1 MRAAFSRYFGLR
13 AYEPRC
19 QLLSFGAGL
28 RHAVVAALIVFVS
41 SLAFAQPAIAQ
52 SFPSKPIRLVVPF
65 AAGGV
70 TDVMARLVGGEMAKN
85 LGQPLVID
93 NRLGAGGAIA
103 AEFVAKAPADGYT
116 LCFCT
121 TGPMALIP
129 ILDPKLPYNPQRDL
143 APVSHLHNVDN
154 VIIARADLPANTIAQ
169 VVALAQASPDK
180 ITYGTPGIGGPQH
193 LSGEL
198 MNSMAGIRLLHVP
211 FKGEAPS
218 ITDLMGGQIDLVFA
232 SVLAAMP
239 HIKSGKVKAIAVPHR
254 TRAKLLP
261 QVPTVAESGY
271 PGYEISNFVGINAPA
286 GTPAVV
292 IDRLYAA
299 VAAAISTTAVQE
311 RMISEGLT
319 SVGSRPEAYADFLR
333 SEHDKWTRVIKQAG
347 LTRQ

>member
-1 MRAAFSRYFGLR
+1 MNPTFNGVPRIRASGASRSAISFWKAAL
-13 AYEPRC
+13 AST
-19 QLLSFGAGL
+19 LLTCAAGL
-28 RHAVVAALIVFVS
+28 ALTTPAA
-41 SLAFAQPAIAQ
+41 AQ

-70 TDVMARLVGGEMAKN
+70 TDVMARLVGGEMAKH

-129 ILDPKLPYNPQRDL
+129 ILDPKLAYNPLRDL

-154 VIIARADLPANTIAQ
+154 VIIARADLPASTIAQ
-169 VVALAQASPDK
+169 VVALAKANPDK

-198 MNSMAGIRLLHVP
+198 MNTMAGIKLVHVP

-232 SVLAAMP
+232 SVLAAVP

-261 QVPTVAESGY
+261 EVPSVAESGY

-286 GTPAVV
+286 GTPAAV

-299 VAAAISTTAVQE
+299 VAVAIATPAVQE
-311 RMISEGLT
+311 RMIAEGLT
-319 SVGSRPEAYADFLR
+319 PVGSRPEAYAEFLR
-333 SEHDKWTRVIKQAG
+333 SEHDKWARVIKQAG

>member
-1 MRAAFSRYFGLR
+1 MRAAFTGYFGLC

-19 QLLSFGAGL
+19 QLLSFGAGW

-41 SLAFAQPAIAQ
+41 SLAFVQAAIAQ
-52 SFPSKPIRLVVPF
+52 SFPIKPIRLVVPF

-70 TDVMARLVGGEMAKN
+70 TDVMARLVGGEMAKY

-129 ILDPKLPYNPQRDL
+129 ILDPKLPYNPLRDL
-143 APVSHLHNVDN
+143 APISHLHNVDN

-292 IDRLYAA
+292 IDRL
-299 VAAAISTTAVQE
+299 
-311 RMISEGLT
+311 
-319 SVGSRPEAYADFLR
+319 
-333 SEHDKWTRVIKQAG
+333 
-347 LTRQ
+347 